1 MLPLAKAKQ
10 YEDGLMVAKYRFSVG
25 SRIVNSDFYLTINV
39 IDRLIFGKSCMHEID
54 LKIYD

>member
-10 YEDGLMVAKYRFSVG
+10 YEGDLMVAKILFSAG
-25 SRIVNSDFYLTINV
+25 RRIVNSDFYLTIKA
-39 IDRLIFGKSCMHEID
+39 IDCLILGKSCMHEID